1 MNQELKADVSAAG
14 LDQLSSPVRSGP
26 DARAFPTL
34 DEQEMDVFRQIGK
47 NQRFEDGQ
55 FIFKAGDAD
64 IDFYIVESGQLDIL
78 NPTDGNSLIVSHK
91 AGAFVGDI
99 DLLTRRPVI
108 VTAQAH
114 GVTEVI
120 RVPGAKL
127 RMLLNT
133 VPRLSDKLLIAFQ
146 VRRQKLN
153 ETGKLGLKIV
163 GPGHCGDTQVV
174 REFLYKNFVPFMWLD
189 TNSEA
194 GKTAQ
199 QALNRGTKT
208 PLIQTS
214 NGNVMVNPTLRQ
226 LAREVGVLPDCPTQE
241 FDLAIIGAGPA
252 GMAAAVYAASEGLK
266 TIVLDRLGPGG
277 QAAGSSKIE
286 NFIGFP
292 AGLSGADLA
301 TRAVLQMMK
310 FGATLLAPISV
321 EELIPAQQDDQPH
334 QLRMDCGSILK
345 AYVVLVTTGVTWR
358 RLAVPGAEKFE
369 RAGVYYAC
377 TSVEVR
383 THEKTEVAV
392 VGAGNSAGQAAMFL
406 AENCA
411 KHVHML
417 VRRADLSQGMS
428 SYLANRILSTP
439 NITVHFSTEVAEV
452 HGKGRLDC
460 IDVINKETKEKC
472 RLNVSAV
479 FVFIGA
485 EPHGGW
491 LPASVARDELGYL
504 MTGTDVI
511 KSGQWP
517 LTHREPCALETTIP
531 RVLAGGDVRAGSTK
545 RVGFAVGDGSYAVT
559 CVHRLRTLRV

>member
-1 MNQELKADVSAAG
+1 MNAELKADVARNQPTDVVAVAHSAI
-14 LDQLSSPVRSGP
+14 

-34 DEQEMDVFRQIGK
+34 DEQELDVFRQIGCVQK
-47 NQRFEDGQ
+47 FEAGQ
-55 FIFKAGDAD
+55 FVFRAGDAD
-64 IDFYIVESGQLDIL
+64 IDFYIVKSGQLDML
-78 NPTDGNSLIVSHK
+78 NPSDGNSLIVSHMP
-91 AGAFVGDI
+91 GQFVGDI

-108 VTAQAH
+108 VSARAH

-127 RMLLNT
+127 RTLLNT
-133 VPRLSDKLLIAFQ
+133 VPRLSDKLLVAFQ
-146 VRRQKLN
+146 VRRQLLN
-153 ETGKLGLKIV
+153 KTGKLGLKII
-163 GPGHCGDTQVV
+163 GPGHCGDTNVV
-174 REFLYKNFVPFMWLD
+174 REFLYKNFVPFIWLD
-189 TNSEA
+189 TVTDA
-194 GKTAQ
+194 GKQAQ
-199 QALNRGTKT
+199 LALNHGTKT
-208 PLIQTS
+208 PLIQTG
-214 NGNVMVNPTLRQ
+214 NGNVMVNPTLRE
-226 LAREVGVLPDCPTQE
+226 LAREVGVLPDCPQQE

-301 TRAVLQMMK
+301 TRAVLQMFK
-310 FGATLLAPISV
+310 FGAQLFAPISV
-321 EELIPAQQDDQPH
+321 EELIPAELEDQPH
-334 QLRMDCGSILK
+334 QLRMDCGAVVK
-345 AYVVLVTTGVTWR
+345 AHVVLVSTGVTWR
-358 RLAVPGAEKFE
+358 RLDVPGADKFE

-377 TSVEVR
+377 TSVEIR
-383 THEKTEVAV
+383 SHEKTEVAV

-417 VRRADLSQGMS
+417 VRRADLNQGMS

-439 NITVHFSTEVAEV
+439 NITVHFSTEVSEV
-452 HGKGRLDC
+452 HGDRRMEC
-460 IDVINKETKEKC
+460 IDVINKVTQQKC
-472 RLNVSAV
+472 RLNCSAV

-485 EPHGGW
+485 EPHAAW
-491 LPASVARDELGYL
+491 LPESVARDELGYL

-517 LTHREPCALETTIP
+517 LKHREPCALETTIP